1 MSLQIRQQV
10 ALVVK
15 AIEEKKGE
23 DIAILGM
30 DKNSGAFTDY
40 FIVCSGT
47 NPRQIQAIADDV
59 QKQLNERPNSVE
71 GYNQAEW
78 VLVDYVDFV
87 LHIFSERARKFY
99 DLERLWKSAKKLT
112 PADLAKAV
120 PAKKQ
125 PATKKTTVKK
135 TLVKKKAAAPRKTVR
150 AKTDASAQRLYY
162 QESDYEVVERVIDL
176 AKKRGVSNAQI
187 ALAWMLHKPGITSP
201 IIGATKPHHLEEAV
215 KALEVRLT
223 REDIGYLE
231 EPYQPHQVLG
241 M

>member
-23 DIAILGM
+23 DIAILEM

-112 PADLAKAV
+112 PADLVKAV

-125 PATKKTTVKK
+125 PAAKKTTVKK

-150 AKTDASAQRLYY
+150 AKTVDKS
-162 QESDYEVVERVIDL
+162 
-176 AKKRGVSNAQI
+176 KKKSR
-187 ALAWMLHKPGITSP
+187 K
-201 IIGATKPHHLEEAV
+201 
-215 KALEVRLT
+215 T
-223 REDIGYLE
+223 R
-231 EPYQPHQVLG
+231 
-241 M
+241 